1 MEEEIGSGSRTKGQM
16 EKKER
21 KKEGRIK
28 MGTGS
33 GTHGETK
40 SRPDNRGEGLS
51 NIQRDADWD
60 KEMEK
65 VKTAMGWR
73 TCF

>member
-1 MEEEIGSGSRTKGQM
+1 MVRWRKKYSQGAGQKDR

-33 GTHGETK
+33 GTHGERK
-40 SRPDNRGEGLS
+40 SRTENRGE
-51 NIQRDADWD
+51 
-60 KEMEK
+60 
-65 VKTAMGWR
+65 
-73 TCF
+73 

>member
-1 MEEEIGSGSRTKGQM
+1 MVRWRKKYSQGAGQKDR

-33 GTHGETK
+33 VTYGERKRRTE
-40 SRPDNRGEGLS
+40 NRGEGLS
-51 NIQRDADWD
+51 KRERDAD
-60 KEMEK
+60 
-65 VKTAMGWR
+65 
-73 TCF
+73 